1 MKILTDTGLMVLWQ
15 RIKDLYKKTSVSAK
29 QTTTSTADGGT
40 NVMTFTFGDGTSTT
54 LSVKNGSKGST
65 GARGATGAKGE
76 KGDRGPIGETGPQG
90 NSGIADASSK
100 ALINDAVT
108 GGETSYLSAEV
119 GKLGILTYDCS
130 KGGSVTH
137 VTLQDA
143 INSVPT
149 TFQKVGLTI
158 TYKSSDT
165 IYRYVLKANSWSAD
179 PTNWYSVEDQ
189 LSKISDF
196 INDVCFLT
204 YKLGNP
210 INSQLECIVNYAFKK
225 GYTYFITIQSAAK
238 INPLF
243 SIKNKSPFTLEKENL
258 TETKEANSTLS
269 TLFFSYKPDE
279 NVVGLGAWVDTS
291 EYNKNV
297 FIRIKCI
304 KNTEPTY
311 VIVDTDCCGDID
323 DLFALRVL
331 AQAEKSGKIIL
342 VGINANVKNTDTA
355 TGIDGFMCHEG
366 INDICIGIDHEASE
380 SRSLFLDKCALHYH
394 TYNSNDD
401 CEDSVSFF
409 NRALDFIPDES
420 KAIVLTL
427 GLYNSMKRV
436 FSDSSLKTKFA
447 KKINKVY
454 CMGGNFSDPTYKEYN
469 FGVSIEN
476 TRSFI
481 NNCPV
486 PIYFV
491 GFETCG
497 KIMGGKVLGENGYTF
512 DLLQKALLGFYRE
525 WGYTITTPMER
536 NAPDA
541 IAAMIAIADDTA
553 FYNLIYSRGKVSI
566 NDNGTCSFV
575 QNKQNGN
582 HYVVWVNNTSDY
594 PYEEWVKSM
603 EKRLSDVMLRLNEGL
618 VSNTTRLARY

>member
-1 MKILTDTGLMVLWQ
+1 MATINE
-15 RIKDLYKKTSVSAK
+15 IKQQAAEVKNATQVGEN
-29 QTTTSTADGGT
+29 TADRVGGALAGLADIAEQQDT
-40 NVMTFTFGDGTSTT
+40 ELGKKFDKESVVQESGDSEDKVMSQKAVSDK
-54 LSVKNGSKGST
+54 LS
-65 GARGATGAKGE
+65 
-76 KGDRGPIGETGPQG
+76 D
-90 NSGIADASSK
+90 
-100 ALINDAVT
+100 L
-108 GGETSYLSAEV
+108 
-119 GKLGILTYDCS
+119 
-130 KGGSVTH
+130 
-137 VTLQDA
+137 
-143 INSVPT
+143 
-149 TFQKVGLTI
+149 
-158 TYKSSDT
+158 
-165 IYRYVLKANSWSAD
+165 
-179 PTNWYSVEDQ
+179 
-189 LSKISDF
+189 SDF
-196 INDVCFLT
+196 INNVCLFT

-210 INSQLECIVNYAFKK
+210 INSQLECIVDYTFKK
-225 GYTYFITIQSAAK
+225 GYTYFITIQSTAK

-243 SIKNKSPFTLEKENL
+243 SIKNKSPFTIEKENI
-258 TETKEANSTLS
+258 TKIKEANN

-297 FIRIKCI
+297 FIRIKSI

-331 AQAEKSGKIIL
+331 AQAEKSGRIIL
-342 VGINANVKNTDTA
+342 VGINANVKNADTA

-366 INDICIGIDHEASE
+366 INDICIGIDNEAFE
-380 SRSLFLDKCALHYH
+380 SRSFFLDKCTLHYH
-394 TYNSNDD
+394 TYRSNDD
-401 CEDSVSFF
+401 CEDSVSFY

-469 FGVSIEN
+469 FGVNIEN

-481 NNCPV
+481 NACPV

-497 KIMGGKVLGENGYTF
+497 NIMGGKVLGENGYTF

-541 IAAMIAIADDTA
+541 ITAMIAITDDAA

-575 QNKQNGN
+575 QNKQNGS
-582 HYVVWVNNTSDY
+582 HYVVWVNNTEDY

-603 EKRLSDVMLRLNEGL
+603 EKKLSDLLLRINEGL
-618 VSNTTRLARY
+618 ISNVHRLSRIM

>member
-1 MKILTDTGLMVLWQ
+1 MAYENLKAAIKQVIKNNNNQEITGNILQSTLLNIVDTLGDDVDAKFDNQNIVQELGEAENKVMSQKAVSTKL
-15 RIKDLYKKTSVSAK
+15 KDL
-29 QTTTSTADGGT
+29 
-40 NVMTFTFGDGTSTT
+40 
-54 LSVKNGSKGST
+54 
-65 GARGATGAKGE
+65 
-76 KGDRGPIGETGPQG
+76 
-90 NSGIADASSK
+90 
-100 ALINDAVT
+100 
-108 GGETSYLSAEV
+108 
-119 GKLGILTYDCS
+119 
-130 KGGSVTH
+130 
-137 VTLQDA
+137 
-143 INSVPT
+143 
-149 TFQKVGLTI
+149 
-158 TYKSSDT
+158 
-165 IYRYVLKANSWSAD
+165 AN
-179 PTNWYSVEDQ
+179 T
-189 LSKISDF
+189 
-196 INDVCFLT
+196 INDVCLLA

-210 INSQLECIVNYAFKK
+210 ISSQLECIVDYTFKK
-225 GYTYFITIQSAAK
+225 GYTYFITIQSTAK

-243 SIKNKSPFTLEKENL
+243 SIKNKSSFTIEKENL
-258 TETKEANSTLS
+258 TKIKEANN
-269 TLFFSYKPDE
+269 TLFFSYKPDT

-291 EYNKNV
+291 EYNKDV
-297 FIRIKCI
+297 LIIVKSI

-331 AQAEKSGKIIL
+331 AQAEKSGRIIL
-342 VGINANVKNTDTA
+342 VGINANVKNADTA

-366 INDICIGIDHEASE
+366 INDICIGIDNEAHE
-380 SRSLFLDKCALHYH
+380 SRSFFLDKCASHYH

-420 KAIVLTL
+420 KAIVITL

-469 FGVSIEN
+469 FGFSIEN

-497 KIMGGKVLGENGYTF
+497 NIMCGKALGENGYTF

-541 IAAMIAIADDTA
+541 IAAMIAITDDPA
-553 FYNLIYSRGKVSI
+553 FYNLIYSRGKVSV

-582 HYVVWVNNTSDY
+582 HYVVWVNNTRDY

-603 EKRLSDVMLRLNEGL
+603 EKKLSDVILRINERL
-618 VSNTTRLARY
+618 VSNTTRLARH